1 MKVKVTQ
8 SCLTLCKPMDYIQ
21 SLEFSRPEY
30 WVGSHSLL
38 QGILPSQG
46 SNPGLPHCRWIYT
59 KYYLNT
65 KYLS

>member
-30 WVGSHSLL
+30 WVG
-38 QGILPSQG
+38 ILPSQG
-46 SNPGLPHCRWIYT
+46 SNPGLPHCRWFYT